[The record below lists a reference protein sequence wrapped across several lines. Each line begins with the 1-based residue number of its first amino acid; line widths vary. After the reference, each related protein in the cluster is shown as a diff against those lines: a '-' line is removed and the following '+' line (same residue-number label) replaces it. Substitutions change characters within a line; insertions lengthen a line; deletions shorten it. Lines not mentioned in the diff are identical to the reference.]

1 MLNSTILTQNK
12 SDFIY
17 EICLS
22 VYMLSL
28 YVYMLSYRKIIL
40 DSFL

>member
-22 VYMLSL
+22 VYMLS
-28 YVYMLSYRKIIL
+28 YRKIIL